1 MLVGQVG
8 GCARLV
14 GIRQPDNRG
23 SVEQSYSCKET
34 EARPNGGFGA
44 LFATQGQA
52 ILFGSVEGCVL
63 VWDRKKGAIVYGLE
77 HDEGKACMI
86 LMPAVVILNKL
97 LCTDDLIQAVA
108 VSISLVLK
116 DNDPD
121 VSDFFFRVLTVLQT
135 EKDVL
140 SPEQKE
146 DTLHGGRNLSLP
158 HSVCMS
164 FLSTFFY

>member
-1 MLVGQVG
+1 MLVGQIG
-8 GCARLV
+8 GSARLV

-77 HDEGKACMI
+77 HEEGEAGQLVPI
-86 LMPAVVILNKL
+86 RAAEVA
-97 LCTDDLIQAVA
+97 DD
-108 VSISLVLK
+108 
-116 DNDPD
+116 
-121 VSDFFFRVLTVLQT
+121 FGRQT
-135 EKDVL
+135 
-140 SPEQKE
+140 
-146 DTLHGGRNLSLP
+146 T
-158 HSVCMS
+158 
-164 FLSTFFY
+164 